1 MHKVV
6 SDLLRQ
12 RALLVSLAIGGLY
25 DYLASAPQAP
35 REQIPVLVVVFDN
48 QYCCHRWRLLRWCR
62 SDHVSSACPLT
73 DAPGP
78 RLTSGAREPHG

>member
-12 RALLVSLAIGGLY
+12 RALLVSLAIDGLY

-35 REQIPVLVVVFDN
+35 REQIPVRVVVFDN
-48 QYCCHRWRLLRWCR
+48 QSSPGRCLRQPILLP
-62 SDHVSSACPLT
+62 SLASPQVVS
-73 DAPGP
+73 
-78 RLTSGAREPHG
+78 

>member
-25 DYLASAPQAP
+25 DPIASAPQAP
-35 REQIPVLVVVFDN
+35 REHVPVRVVVFDD
-48 QYCCHRWRLLRWCR
+48 QYGAIVG
-62 SDHVSSACPLT
+62 VSSGGVVATTCPLP
-73 DAPGP
+73 AP
-78 RLTSGAREPHG
+78 